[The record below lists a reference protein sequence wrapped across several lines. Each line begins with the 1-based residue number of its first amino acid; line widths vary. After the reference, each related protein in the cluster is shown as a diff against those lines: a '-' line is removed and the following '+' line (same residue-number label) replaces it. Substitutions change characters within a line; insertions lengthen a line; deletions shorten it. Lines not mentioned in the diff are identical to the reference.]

1 MNILKLVASIVI
13 SFVVGGVGSLATVPN
28 IPTWYAQ
35 LDKPW
40 FNPPNWVFGPVWS
53 TLYLLM
59 GIALYLV
66 WTAKTKDSKKRAY
79 SIFGAQL
86 VLNLL
91 WSVVFFGLHQS
102 WLAVV
107 VIVALWITIALTI
120 REFAKFSR
128 PAAWLLVPYI
138 AWVTFA
144 SALNIAVAVLN

>member
-1 MNILKLVASIVI
+1 M
-13 SFVVGGVGSLATVPN
+13 PN